1 VVVGGEHIPFSVGY
15 IGKHKPKHIPVLEVG
30 VPQQT
35 EFGDLKETFRMIA
48 MTSKYRTERRW
59 VLEMTLSW

>member
-30 VPQQT
+30 VPQQI
-35 EFGDLKETFRMIA
+35 ELGDLKETFRMIA
-48 MTSKYRTERRW
+48 MTSKYRTERR
-59 VLEMTLSW
+59 